1 MNSGIVVKISDQA
14 TPAIKDLARSLDS
27 KQLAKDLGEGLQTK
41 VQNHLLSNGTNKHG
55 WPTTN
60 FWAKAARATSWSEHP
75 EGVLISINK
84 IGVRQR
90 VFGGTI
96 RPVNA
101 RALTIPISP
110 VSYGHL
116 ASEFPGLFLIRTA
129 KGAYLV
135 QRGEELS
142 QKTGRPVKRSSKED
156 GRQIGGNNGRRIRA
170 NLNFM
175 FKLVSSV
182 DQEPNPNAIPSNAE
196 LGAEALAI
204 IKEQRP

>member
-1 MNSGIVVKISDQA
+1 MSVGIKVTIKDQA
-14 TPAIKDLARSLDS
+14 TPAILELMRKLEPRELAVRIGPELTRTV
-27 KQLAKDLGEGLQTK
+27 QT
-41 VQNHLLSNGTNKHG
+41 HLLANGTNKHG
-55 WPTTN
+55 WPSTH
-60 FWAKAARATSWSEHP
+60 FWADAARATSWDQHP
-75 EGVLISINK
+75 DGTVISINK

-101 RALTIPISP
+101 KALTIPISP

-135 QRGEELS
+135 QRGEEIS
-142 QKTGRPVKRSSKED
+142 EKTGRINKPKGK
-156 GRQIGGNNGRRIRA
+156 QGGNKERRIKA

-175 FKLVSSV
+175 FKLVQSV
-182 DQEPNPNAIPSNAE
+182 TQEPNPNAIPSNAE
-196 LGAEALAI
+196 LSAAAI
-204 IKEQRP
+204 TVIKEGLN